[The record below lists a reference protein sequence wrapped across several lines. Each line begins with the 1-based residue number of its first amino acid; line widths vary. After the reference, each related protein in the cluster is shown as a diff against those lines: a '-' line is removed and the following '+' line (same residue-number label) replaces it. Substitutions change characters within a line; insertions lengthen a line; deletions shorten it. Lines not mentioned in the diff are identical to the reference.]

1 MAPGTLSGP
10 LGQMNCRANGIF
22 KHRWIKCNWRWP
34 IGTTSRGGTLPFP
47 YDWNGVVGSAEFLV
61 SEPQDIHWIVTRNH
75 GCTLDGTSLT
85 NATDEGQNTPFTAF
99 PNPISDLVALESP
112 RGLAAISSMP
122 KGVSSCSLP

>member
-1 MAPGTLSGP
+1 MVFLSIDG
-10 LGQMNCRANGIF
+10 LNATGVGLLELLVEGARCHSRT
-22 KHRWIKCNWRWP
+22 
-34 IGTTSRGGTLPFP
+34 IGMVWSE
-47 YDWNGVVGSAEFLV
+47 VQHFLV
-61 SEPQDIHWIVTRNH
+61 SEPQDIHWLVPRNN

-112 RGLAAISSMP
+112 RSLAAISSMP